1 MKTDIHLKQL
11 LLTLIACSALISVG
25 CSRSGN
31 DDTKASSPRP
41 QSIMQGNVQCIYSP
55 DGTTYSYFDIIFDE
69 DFQGNLPGDV
79 DSIAITGP
87 GGPLSIDKTDF
98 RYYSKSRAFWIHLP
112 GEPHPGAYTFT
123 AVSGD
128 TAFTTTDIQSE
139 NRKPILADL
148 NTFLP
153 DEGATVYLNDAVFSW
168 DGGLYFRVKNDIP
181 ACYQLRIY
189 ELNGDRVFGSNFVNG
204 MLLHHVPEGI
214 LKPDTEYEYQVQIAD
229 SERWEKMQNRSSSR
243 RIRFRTAKSLDY
255 RYRTPEKTDDGWA
268 VSSLSDA
275 EIDQFK
281 ITHLMNDLIHKK
293 IENVHSL
300 LLVRN
305 GKLVLDEYLHGYTRK
320 RKHPTASMAKS
331 ITSILIGIAGDRKV
345 IKSVDQKVYSFFPEH
360 KGTLWVDQK
369 YDISLKH
376 ILNMTAGTDWDE
388 ITYLHP
394 HPKNSITGLYSAV
407 HPIDYVLNYEMK
419 RPPGTTWN
427 YNSGLTVLL
436 GGIIKNTTGEF
447 ADEFAQESLFGPLGI
462 SDYHWFRHTDGT
474 LYTHGDLLMKPRD
487 MVKIGYLMLNSG
499 QWKGKQIVSEYW
511 TVESTRRMIE
521 TGRDYQYGY
530 QWRSGTMTING
541 RDIEGFWASGM
552 GGQKIYVFPKLDL
565 VAVMTS
571 QVHDNLSGHERNE
584 SMLANYILPAVLP
597 PEPPRKIISLSPEDI
612 DSYTGKYR
620 ISRTTGKMPFD
631 SQKMVISVVRK
642 ENDLLV
648 KMPDGETAKLF
659 PLSPDHF
666 FVCIKGIG
674 EYQARVIR
682 DDAGKIKG
690 IQRKIGFRGLT
701 LDKIE

>member
-1 MKTDIHLKQL
+1 MIAIHLKQL
-11 LLTLIACSALISVG
+11 LLTLFVCSALISVG
-25 CSRSGN
+25 CNRSGI
-31 DDTKASSPRP
+31 DGTTTSPPRS
-41 QSIMQGNVQCIYSP
+41 QSIMQGNVHCIYSP
-55 DGTTYSYFDIIFDE
+55 DGTIYSYFDVIFDE

-79 DSIAITGP
+79 NSITITGP
-87 GGPLSIDKTDF
+87 GGPLKIDKTDF
-98 RYYSKSRAFWIHLP
+98 RYFVKSRVFWINLP

-128 TAFTTTDIQSE
+128 KVFTATDIQSD
-139 NRKPILADL
+139 NRKLILADL

-153 DEGATVYLNDAVFSW
+153 AEGATVYPNDAVFSW

-189 ELNGDRVFGSNFVNG
+189 ELNGDRVFSSNFVKG
-204 MLLHHVPEGI
+204 MLSHHVPEGI
-214 LKPDTEYEYQVQIAD
+214 LKPDTEYEYRVRIAD
-229 SERWEKMQNRSSSR
+229 SEQWTYIENRSSSR

-255 RYRTPEKTDDGWA
+255 RYRTPKKTNDGWA

-275 EIDQFK
+275 EIDQGK
-281 ITHLMNDLIHKK
+281 ISHLMSDLIHKK

-305 GKLVLDEYLHGYTRK
+305 GKLVLEEYLHGYTRK

-331 ITSILIGIAGDRKV
+331 ITSVLIGITIDWKV

-376 ILNMTAGTDWDE
+376 LLNMAAGTDWDE

-394 HPKNSITGLYSAV
+394 HPKNSDTGLYLAA
-407 HPIDYVLNYEMK
+407 HPIAYVLNHELK

-436 GGIIKNTTGEF
+436 GGIIKNTTGQF
-447 ADEFAQESLFGPLGI
+447 ADEFAQKSLFGPLGI
-462 SDYHWFRHTDGT
+462 SDYHWFRHADSTI
-474 LYTHGDLLMKPRD
+474 YTHGDLLMKPRD
-487 MVKIGYLMLNSG
+487 MAKIGYLMLNSG

-511 TVESTRRMIE
+511 TIESTRRMIE
-521 TGRDYQYGY
+521 TGRGYQYGY

-552 GGQKIYVFPKLDL
+552 GGQKIYVIPGLDL

-571 QVHDNLSGHERNE
+571 QVHDNLSGLDRNE

-597 PEPPRKIISLSPEDI
+597 PEPPRKVISLSPETI

-620 ISRTTGKMPFD
+620 ISRTTGKMPFS
-631 SQKMVISVVRK
+631 SQKMLVPVVRK
-642 ENDLLV
+642 GDDLLV
-648 KMPDGETAKLF
+648 KMPNGETAKLF
-659 PLSPDHF
+659 PLSQDHF
-666 FVCIKGIG
+666 IFLIKGVG

-682 DDAGKIKG
+682 DDAGKVKG